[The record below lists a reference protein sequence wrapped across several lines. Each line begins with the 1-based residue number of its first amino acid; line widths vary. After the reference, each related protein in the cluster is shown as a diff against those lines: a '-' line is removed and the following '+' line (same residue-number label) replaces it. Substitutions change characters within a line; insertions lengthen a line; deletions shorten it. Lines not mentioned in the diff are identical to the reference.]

1 MVGNKKIYY
10 SIPYFIN
17 VVQWLGE
24 NVIIMCGNGLQWD
37 IEILNIHEWLAIA
50 LTVQKMI
57 GISLSPARELIC
69 SSNNQEQ
76 QHINLFVDLT
86 QTLHNGFI
94 IRQQNPVVSIKI
106 EGHCTKAT

>member
-1 MVGNKKIYY
+1 M
-10 SIPYFIN
+10 
-17 VVQWLGE
+17 
-24 NVIIMCGNGLQWD
+24 
-37 IEILNIHEWLAIA
+37 A

-57 GISLSPARELIC
+57 GSSLSLVRELIC

>member
-1 MVGNKKIYY
+1 MVGNKKVYY

-57 GISLSPARELIC
+57 GSSLSPVRELIC

-76 QHINLFVDLT
+76 HILICLLILHKHYIMDL
-86 QTLHNGFI
+86 LYDN
-94 IRQQNPVVSIKI
+94 KI
-106 EGHCTKAT
+106 P